1 MNTNYRISGF
11 TALVLSVFIFGVN
24 SSALAQRT
32 VERTFSSGTDR
43 RAAKSGVVNA
53 ANRIA
58 YQVGKDFAMAVNDAK
73 YMKDNDDSFNYTI
86 VDLVY
91 LIDELEGQAECTQ
104 LQAILKGIVR
114 GTKDQTAVLSE
125 IAAVSKTFLAR
136 QTAEQKWYYNVG
148 TTQMCLMIAGWNKD
162 AAGATKNLKELQNL
176 SKLAPLGT
184 PGLVLEALK
193 GLSKYTSFAQ
203 LTVDDFSEIVNDA
216 KLITT
221 LVYA

>member
-1 MNTNYRISGF
+1 
-11 TALVLSVFIFGVN
+11 
-24 SSALAQRT
+24 
-32 VERTFSSGTDR
+32 
-43 RAAKSGVVNA
+43 
-53 ANRIA
+53 
-58 YQVGKDFAMAVNDAK
+58 
-73 YMKDNDDSFNYTI
+73 
-86 VDLVY
+86 
-91 LIDELEGQAECTQ
+91 
-104 LQAILKGIVR
+104 
-114 GTKDQTAVLSE
+114 
-125 IAAVSKTFLAR
+125 
-136 QTAEQKWYYNVG
+136 
-148 TTQMCLMIAGWNKD
+148 MIAGWNKD